1 MEQIIKK
8 MRKRKDYSIMGTF
21 SNLSEDQKTVTFE
34 EIEKR
39 LFKLAK
45 YMIGNENAL
54 SPREIFMRIL
64 NREPDVYDVYKRQ
77 YWWEIIRKV
86 MKKMRREMAVFYIL
100 KTHSIYILKTS
111 EEQKDYKKHVKKNIK
126 AFKKSLKNSEIWV
139 NQAKW
144 REL

>member
-1 MEQIIKK
+1 
-8 MRKRKDYSIMGTF
+8 MGTF

-86 MKKMRREMAVFYIL
+86 MKKMRREMAVFYIF

-111 EEQKDYKKHVKKNIK
+111 EEQKDYKKHVKRNIK